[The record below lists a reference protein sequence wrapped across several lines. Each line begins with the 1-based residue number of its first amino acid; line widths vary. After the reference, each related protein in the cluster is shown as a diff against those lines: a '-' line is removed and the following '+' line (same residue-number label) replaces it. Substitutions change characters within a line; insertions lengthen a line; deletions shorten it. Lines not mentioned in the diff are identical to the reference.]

1 MSSSPQRPPGAPG
14 LSTADRPARRDDGR
28 ITLDVDE
35 ATALGVSALA
45 HVGYGMAEAGII
57 AAGLVDAEL
66 SGYPALGL
74 ARLLSIVEDPRA
86 GEPRTPVA
94 VVHETPASAL
104 VDGGNNVGLY
114 ALHRASEIAVAK
126 ARAGGFALV
135 GVHNSFFSGR
145 NARYVETISRAG
157 FVCIHTASSEPYVA
171 APGGTA
177 PALGTN
183 PIAIGLPR
191 EPDPLIL
198 DMGTSAIAR
207 SEVVLA
213 ARLGQPLP
221 EGVALDREGRPT
233 DAADAAL
240 LGAILPFG
248 GHKGFGLSLIVQAL
262 GLLAGA
268 ALPRGRVQ
276 DFGFLF
282 IVFDPGLLM
291 PREAYSRQLS
301 GLVEHI
307 KATPRQPGVAEIRI
321 PSERAFRE
329 RERRRQ
335 DGMTIERAVYDRLV
349 TLARA

>member
-1 MSSSPQRPPGAPG
+1 
-14 LSTADRPARRDDGR
+14 
-28 ITLDVDE
+28 
-35 ATALGVSALA
+35 
-45 HVGYGMAEAGII
+45 
-57 AAGLVDAEL
+57 
-66 SGYPALGL
+66 
-74 ARLLSIVEDPRA
+74 
-86 GEPRTPVA
+86 
-94 VVHETPASAL
+94 
-104 VDGGNNVGLY
+104 
-114 ALHRASEIAVAK
+114 
-126 ARAGGFALV
+126 
-135 GVHNSFFSGR
+135 
-145 NARYVETISRAG
+145 
-157 FVCIHTASSEPYVA
+157 
-171 APGGTA
+171 
-177 PALGTN
+177 
-183 PIAIGLPR
+183 
-191 EPDPLIL
+191 
-198 DMGTSAIAR
+198 
-207 SEVVLA
+207 
-213 ARLGQPLP
+213 
-221 EGVALDREGRPT
+221 VALDREGRPT